1 MALTEVEKE
10 IADYDSDV
18 AKLEFY
24 RLIGEGYKAMEEGRG
39 STLEEVKERIKKRRD
54 SKILHIELILL
65 VGLRLCAL

>member
-39 STLEEVKERIKKRRD
+39 STLEEVKERIKKRREERD
-54 SKILHIELILL
+54 
-65 VGLRLCAL
+65 